1 MYIDSNTIISAS
13 AVLGAAV
20 AILGALFAVYRW
32 YLKQNKQDTDIAE
45 IREELCM
52 HTYVLLAV
60 LDGLKQKGCNGKVT
74 EAQEKL
80 SKHINKQ
87 AHDVGRKEG
96 P

>member
-1 MYIDSNTIISAS
+1 MIINADTIISTS
-13 AVLGAAV
+13 AVLAAV
-20 AILGALFAVYRW
+20 IAILGALFAVYRW
-32 YLKQNKQDTDIAE
+32 YLKQNKQDTDIVE

-60 LDGLKQKGCNGKVT
+60 LDGLKQQGCNGKVT

-87 AHDVGRKEG
+87 AHDVGRKED
-96 P
+96 

>member
-13 AVLGAAV
+13 AVLAAV
-20 AILGALFAVYRW
+20 IAILGALFAVYRW
-32 YLKQNKQDTDIAE
+32 YLKQNKQDTDIVE

-60 LDGLKQKGCNGKVT
+60 LDGLKQQGCNGKVT

-87 AHDVGRKEG
+87 AHDVGRKED
-96 P
+96 

>member
-1 MYIDSNTIISAS
+1 MYINADTIISAS
-13 AVLGAAV
+13 AALV
-20 AILGALFAVYRW
+20 ALITILGALFAVYRW

-45 IREELCM
+45 IRSELCM

-80 SKHINKQ
+80 SKHINQQ
-87 AHDVGRKEG
+87 AHDVGRKE
-96 P
+96 

>member
-1 MYIDSNTIISAS
+1 MIINADTIISAS
-13 AVLGAAV
+13 AVLAAV
-20 AILGALFAVYRW
+20 IAILGALFAVYRW
-32 YLKQNKQDTDIAE
+32 YLKQNKQDTDIVE

-87 AHDVGRKEG
+87 AHDVGRKED
-96 P
+96 

>member
-1 MYIDSNTIISAS
+1 MYIDSNTIITAS
-13 AVLGAAV
+13 ALLAAV
-20 AILGALFAVYRW
+20 IAILGALFAVYRW
-32 YLKQNKQDTDIAE
+32 YLKQNKQDTDIVE

-60 LDGLKQKGCNGKVT
+60 LDGLKQLNCNGKVT

-87 AHDVGRKEG
+87 AHDVGRKED
-96 P
+96 

>member
-13 AVLGAAV
+13 ALLAAV
-20 AILGALFAVYRW
+20 AAVLGTLFAVYRW
-32 YLKQNKQDTDIAE
+32 YLRQNKQDTDIEE
-45 IREELCM
+45 IRNELCM

-87 AHDVGRKEG
+87 AHDVGRKES
-96 P
+96 